1 MKERIQ
7 KVLGNAGVAS
17 RRSIEQMVLDGR
29 VTVNGK
35 IIQALPVLID
45 PEKDK
50 VSVDGE
56 AIRLARGGRTGGGAK
71 GAAPGARGAHEAP
84 VGRRFYFLL
93 NKPKGVYSSASNN
106 NPNEARQTKATDFL
120 PPGLPG
126 RLYPVGELDADSKG
140 LLLLTN
146 DGDLTNR
153 MTHPRYGIAKV
164 YRAIV
169 DGSIT
174 PEALKELQEG
184 VWLADP
190 YTGEAFKTAATQV
203 SVVKRLR
210 ERSVL
215 DITIH
220 EGKNRQIRRL
230 LAKLG
235 HKAREL
241 TRTKMGPLTLVGLKP
256 GQFRELSPREV
267 RRLREV
273 TEKPAGK
280 APAKHGRGI
289 QDRAATPAV
298 ELETDDDDD

>member
-17 RRSIEQMVLDGR
+17 RRSVEQMVLEGR
-29 VTVNGK
+29 VAVNGK
-35 IIQALPVLID
+35 VIQTLPILID
-45 PEKDK
+45 TEKDK
-50 VSVDGE
+50 IMVDGE
-56 AIRLARGGRTGGGAK
+56 AVRIARGGRSDGGGAK
-71 GAAPGARGAHEAP
+71 GAATSVRGSHEAP
-84 VGRRFYFLL
+84 VGRRLYFLL

-126 RLYPVGELDADSKG
+126 RLYPVGELDSDSKG

-174 PEALKELQEG
+174 PAALKELQEG

-267 RRLREV
+267 RQLREV
-273 TEKPAGK
+273 TEKPASK
-280 APAKHGRGI
+280 PPAATKMAARREPAKS
-289 QDRAATPAV
+289 QPDTN
-298 ELETDDDDD
+298 DDDE

>member
-1 MKERIQ
+1 
-7 KVLGNAGVAS
+7 
-17 RRSIEQMVLDGR
+17 
-29 VTVNGK
+29 
-35 IIQALPVLID
+35 
-45 PEKDK
+45 
-50 VSVDGE
+50 
-56 AIRLARGGRTGGGAK
+56 
-71 GAAPGARGAHEAP
+71 
-84 VGRRFYFLL
+84 
-93 NKPKGVYSSASNN
+93 
-106 NPNEARQTKATDFL
+106 
-120 PPGLPG
+120 
-126 RLYPVGELDADSKG
+126 
-140 LLLLTN
+140 
-146 DGDLTNR
+146 

-267 RRLREV
+267 RQLRDV
-273 TEKPAGK
+273 TEKPAAKPSAKNK
-280 APAKHGRGI
+280 AMNL
-289 QDRAATPAV
+289 DRPVNALMEAN
-298 ELETDDDDD
+298 EDDE

>member
-1 MKERIQ
+1 
-7 KVLGNAGVAS
+7 
-17 RRSIEQMVLDGR
+17 MVLDGR

-35 IIQALPVLID
+35 VVQTLPILID

-50 VSVDGE
+50 ITVDAE
-56 AIRLARGGRTGGGAK
+56 PVRIARGGGRSGGK
-71 GAAPGARGAHEAP
+71 GSGKGGEHEAP
-84 VGRRFYFLL
+84 VGKRLYFLL
-93 NKPKGVYSSASNN
+93 NKPKGVYSSSAIN

-120 PPGLPG
+120 PTGIPG
-126 RLYPVGELDADSKG
+126 RIYPVGELDPDSKG

-164 YRAIV
+164 YRATV

-174 PEALKELQEG
+174 PEAVTELQEG

-203 SVVKRLR
+203 SVVKRMH

-235 HKAREL
+235 HKVREL

-267 RRLREV
+267 RQLQKI
-273 TEKPAGK
+273 TEKPKGK
-280 APAKHGRGI
+280 IPPKLEK
-289 QDRAATPAV
+289 AARNQSADASADPHDN
-298 ELETDDDDD
+298 DD